1 MRGNNFKAMKHTF
14 IYSIIMALVLA
25 FAASATI
32 DAQQRMPRKR
42 LRIDGW
48 RIQVFSGGNT
58 HNDKIEAQ
66 TLGNRA
72 RIWYSEHTVYTHFKS
87 PHWTCRVGDFQKR
100 EDAEELLKQM
110 RRSGRFPKAAI
121 IKSVINIYEDEKIK
135 DEQEHIP
142 EQSDS
147 TGIGLGGDSIVSAPD
162 TTVIR

>member
-1 MRGNNFKAMKHTF
+1 MKHTF
-14 IYSIIMALVLA
+14 IHSIIMALVLA
-25 FAASATI
+25 FAASAAV

-42 LRIDGW
+42 LRIAGW

-87 PHWTCRVGDFQKR
+87 PHWTCRIGDFQKR

-121 IKSVINIYEDEKIK
+121 IKSIINIYEDEKIK
-135 DEQEHIP
+135 DEQEHRP

-147 TGIGLGGDSIVSAPD
+147 AGIGLGGDSIFNLPD